1 MSNKQPLNVKDA
13 LSYLDQVKVQFA
25 EKTDVYNQFLDIM
38 KDFKSQA
45 IDTPGVIDRVS
56 NLFKGHPTLI
66 QGFNTFLPSGYH
78 IECSTNP
85 LEPDLITITTPTGIT
100 TTKGLLEPHHSQQN
114 LTSLSANLST
124 ASYYNPSFQHPPPQ
138 PPPTSSLIS
147 SLTPHSQVP
156 QPQPSS
162 SSQQPTLAPYHISTA
177 GQQNLV
183 QAVGVASSQNIRFGN
198 EPDTYKQFLEI
209 LQTYQKEQK
218 PIQEVYA
225 QVQVLFNNAPDLLDE
240 FKQFLPDISGNTPQ
254 GGLFSQ
260 ISQGYGLSAAT
271 RLPPVGSFPS
281 SPSGLAINADSFRKS
296 SIPGGGGP
304 STNSNSLSANAV
316 PGTDRNLGGLSGKT
330 KKSKI
335 SHKLLDQSHVGTS
348 LSNVKTEPHHHHYS
362 YGQPNY
368 SKSSERN
375 RSPPANASEEE
386 LAFFEKVK
394 RIINSKPVYC
404 EFLKLIN
411 LYSQQILDSQ
421 ALVKRVSAFIGHN
434 AELFEWFKQ
443 YIKYEEKDEIVQN
456 TASSRPRVDLEGCI
470 SHGPS
475 YRQLPSSE
483 ANSHCSGRDEMCYEV
498 LNDEWVS
505 HPTWASE
512 DAGFVSHKKNQ
523 YEEALHKCEEE
534 RYEYDMFVEAN
545 QHTIALLSPIDR
557 QISRMSAEEKSKFK
571 LEPGLGGKSR
581 IYQKVIKKVYD
592 HDKGLDVIDAL
603 HNNPGAAVP
612 VVLKRLKQKDEE
624 WKRARREW
632 NKIWREIEAK
642 NFYKSLDHQ
651 GITFKNDDKKVLTP
665 KYLISEIEN
674 ICREKAHHD
683 GDTLEYQFKFSFKDL
698 DVFKDIYRIIFFY
711 IDRSGTFALSDRDK
725 IEKFLNTFPPKE
737 DYTNVNINVNEN
749 INYNDNDEDKED
761 DDNYDNSSSMD
772 IDITKG
778 PLATEPI
785 NCSWI
790 QVSEEVK
797 DNIRQVV
804 TNAGNTRYKKKT
816 TCYFFGNTAF
826 YCFFRFLQMLF
837 ERLEKMKAVAQNEL
851 SSASH
856 TRKLNPAATEL
867 ADVDL
872 DLNKGDP
879 YTVMLELIEK
889 QFDGEMDLATFEEC
903 LRYIYG
909 TKAYIMFTVDKLIQN
924 ITKQIQ
930 VIVSDSKSASL
941 IELFE
946 ENKKLLDPTS
956 GRSHIMY
963 QLHANNTI
971 GYEEHTYRID
981 YVDTEEK
988 NMTILL
994 SGSDYTIG
1002 STVSSEE
1009 RWAYYMY
1016 SFMSLNP
1023 TEGLNSRKKKPFL
1036 KRNLPSFRR
1045 TEDLVTTAEVHNGLE
1060 VKICLNS
1067 YHIFFVSNT
1076 EDNFRRYQ
1084 SGVSKE
1090 KMEQD
1095 TSRRLELWQNW
1106 LKAQEKCLSLNEN
1119 N

>member
-1 MSNKQPLNVKDA
+1 
-13 LSYLDQVKVQFA
+13 
-25 EKTDVYNQFLDIM
+25 
-38 KDFKSQA
+38 
-45 IDTPGVIDRVS
+45 
-56 NLFKGHPTLI
+56 
-66 QGFNTFLPSGYH
+66 
-78 IECSTNP
+78 
-85 LEPDLITITTPTGIT
+85 
-100 TTKGLLEPHHSQQN
+100 
-114 LTSLSANLST
+114 
-124 ASYYNPSFQHPPPQ
+124 
-138 PPPTSSLIS
+138 
-147 SLTPHSQVP
+147 
-156 QPQPSS
+156 
-162 SSQQPTLAPYHISTA
+162 
-177 GQQNLV
+177 
-183 QAVGVASSQNIRFGN
+183 
-198 EPDTYKQFLEI
+198 
-209 LQTYQKEQK
+209 
-218 PIQEVYA
+218 
-225 QVQVLFNNAPDLLDE
+225 
-240 FKQFLPDISGNTPQ
+240 
-254 GGLFSQ
+254 
-260 ISQGYGLSAAT
+260 
-271 RLPPVGSFPS
+271 
-281 SPSGLAINADSFRKS
+281 
-296 SIPGGGGP
+296 
-304 STNSNSLSANAV
+304 
-316 PGTDRNLGGLSGKT
+316 
-330 KKSKI
+330 
-335 SHKLLDQSHVGTS
+335 
-348 LSNVKTEPHHHHYS
+348 
-362 YGQPNY
+362 
-368 SKSSERN
+368 
-375 RSPPANASEEE
+375 
-386 LAFFEKVK
+386 
-394 RIINSKPVYC
+394 
-404 EFLKLIN
+404 
-411 LYSQQILDSQ
+411 
-421 ALVKRVSAFIGHN
+421 
-434 AELFEWFKQ
+434 
-443 YIKYEEKDEIVQN
+443 
-456 TASSRPRVDLEGCI
+456 
-470 SHGPS
+470 
-475 YRQLPSSE
+475 
-483 ANSHCSGRDEMCYEV
+483 
-498 LNDEWVS
+498 
-505 HPTWASE
+505 
-512 DAGFVSHKKNQ
+512 
-523 YEEALHKCEEE
+523 
-534 RYEYDMFVEAN
+534 
-545 QHTIALLSPIDR
+545 
-557 QISRMSAEEKSKFK
+557 
-571 LEPGLGGKSR
+571 
-581 IYQKVIKKVYD
+581 
-592 HDKGLDVIDAL
+592 
-603 HNNPGAAVP
+603 
-612 VVLKRLKQKDEE
+612 
-624 WKRARREW
+624 
-632 NKIWREIEAK
+632 
-642 NFYKSLDHQ
+642 
-651 GITFKNDDKKVLTP
+651 
-665 KYLISEIEN
+665 
-674 ICREKAHHD
+674 
-683 GDTLEYQFKFSFKDL
+683 
-698 DVFKDIYRIIFFY
+698 
-711 IDRSGTFALSDRDK
+711 
-725 IEKFLNTFPPKE
+725 
-737 DYTNVNINVNEN
+737 
-749 INYNDNDEDKED
+749 
-761 DDNYDNSSSMD
+761 MD

-971 GYEEHTYRID
+971 G
-981 YVDTEEK
+981 
-988 NMTILL
+988 
-994 SGSDYTIG
+994 

-1106 LKAQEKCLSLNEN
+1106 LKAQEKCLSLNETN
-1119 N
+1119 